1 MKEQI
6 FRFIVFS
13 FSQNRYCVVI
23 GLLFFSLSHS
33 SNKYSLIM
41 CKMKL
46 RKIGQLFFRNST
58 HLSSKKSSRIL
69 LKHLYMQVVSNLIFI
84 FMDFF
89 FSVRS
94 QFSLTFYHLLG
105 TPSGIVVHENTYI
118 CIFILLLTQF
128 IVILVLKILVN
139 WYVKESDESLP
150 FLSIVLFYY
159 F

>member
-1 MKEQI
+1 MQI
-6 FRFIVFS
+6 
-13 FSQNRYCVVI
+13 
-23 GLLFFSLSHS
+23 
-33 SNKYSLIM
+33 
-41 CKMKL
+41 
-46 RKIGQLFFRNST
+46 
-58 HLSSKKSSRIL
+58 
-69 LKHLYMQVVSNLIFI
+69 VSNLIFI

-105 TPSGIVVHENTYI
+105 TPSGIVVHANIYI